1 MEAEREGKR
10 EDDTYV
16 HLRCLCSVYT
26 MQLMLECKKKIG
38 TTLSPE
44 QARSLTYTELGKIAL
59 GWFGKWSVNIAVLCC
74 NLGVCA
80 GYMIFISSNLQ
91 VRII

>member
-1 MEAEREGKR
+1 
-10 EDDTYV
+10 
-16 HLRCLCSVYT
+16 

-38 TTLSPE
+38 KTLSPE
-44 QARSLTYTELGKIAL
+44 QAHSLTYTELGNVAL
-59 GWFGKWSVNIAVLCC
+59 GRFGKWAVNLAVLAC

-91 VRII
+91 VATQSAIEMYGVGKSLSFSCTK